1 MALILLFGTGFIGYL
16 PVPVLT
22 AIVISALMD
31 VVETHLAVRLFKVSR
46 TEFYIFMAAG
56 FSVLCLGTIYGV
68 IIGILLSFV
77 AVILKATNPPRS
89 FRGMIPGRD
98 AYFDLSKNRF
108 AYPIKGV
115 VIYRFSENLFFANIK
130 IFQEDIENSIQ
141 KDTRVVIIDA
151 SAINSIVLKA
161 KELFVS
167 DSSLE
172 KLSLIMFA
180 PIAASSTNATQWSK
194 AVMYC
199 SNVEPRK

>member
-77 AVILKATNPPRS
+77 AVILKPPTRRAPS
-89 FRGMIPGRD
+89 
-98 AYFDLSKNRF
+98 
-108 AYPIKGV
+108 V
-115 VIYRFSENLFFANIK
+115 V
-130 IFQEDIENSIQ
+130 
-141 KDTRVVIIDA
+141 
-151 SAINSIVLKA
+151 
-161 KELFVS
+161 
-167 DSSLE
+167 
-172 KLSLIMFA
+172 
-180 PIAASSTNATQWSK
+180 
-194 AVMYC
+194 
-199 SNVEPRK
+199 

>member
-98 AYFDLSKNRF
+98 VYFDLSRNRY

-115 VIYRFSENLFFANIK
+115 VIYRFSENLFFANVK

-141 KDTRVVIIDA
+141 KDTKVVIVDA
-151 SAINSIVLKA
+151 SAINSIDVTAADRLDAISASLKNVGSVFTSPNIP
-161 KELFVS
+161 LRSMTSCVS
-167 DSSLE
+167 S
-172 KLSLIMFA
+172 
-180 PIAASSTNATQWSK
+180 ASAI
-194 AVMYC
+194 
-199 SNVEPRK
+199 

>member
-98 AYFDLSKNRF
+98 AYFDLSK
-108 AYPIKGV
+108 
-115 VIYRFSENLFFANIK
+115 
-130 IFQEDIENSIQ
+130 
-141 KDTRVVIIDA
+141 T
-151 SAINSIVLKA
+151 
-161 KELFVS
+161 VS
-167 DSSLE
+167 PTL
-172 KLSLIMFA
+172 LRAL
-180 PIAASSTNATQWSK
+180 
-194 AVMYC
+194 
-199 SNVEPRK
+199 